1 MTGVAVGEKDRA
13 GGKQVEEA
21 NDWFRLDDD
30 PVVTV
35 GDTVEPHGTHTPA
48 PTMVEGEE
56 WFLVDDT
63 PVCRAENKANCGHA
77 TTGRQWFLLERADN
91 GYRPYLTDP
100 GDPCNIEH
108 IPWIMRANGWYEGA
122 TLMDQWFS
130 RDAST
135 DKKPE
140 DSDTSTIKM
149 DWVLEL
155 DEARKAYDELM
166 NEALWTVPNDD
177 FGRTPL
183 QRLCGSLRNKG
194 FLTDQPMEFTF
205 DTPVW
210 TLKGRQFDDRVIRKG
225 AFGEEPL
232 FIFDKHGAALGQFE
246 LLLAAAGEA
255 EPLPDGVTHRITLR
269 KKGVFVEDQ
278 YDFEGSQFLGF
289 WDVETHS
296 AGYIPSLRCKW
307 PVTNGS
313 FRDWRDRTNRGG
325 DYLVYSDVKQENID
339 PPIVFYCPS
348 GALQP

>member
-122 TLMDQWFS
+122 KLMDQWFS

-135 DKKPE
+135 EKKPE
-140 DSDTSTIKM
+140 DSDTTTIKM

-210 TLKGRQFDDRVIRKG
+210 TLKGRQFDDRVTRKG
-225 AFGEEPL
+225 AFGEEPSSSL
-232 FIFDKHGAALGQFE
+232 INTEQLWGNSNSCL
-246 LLLAAAGEA
+246 
-255 EPLPDGVTHRITLR
+255 PLRARPNL
-269 KKGVFVEDQ
+269 
-278 YDFEGSQFLGF
+278 
-289 WDVETHS
+289 
-296 AGYIPSLRCKW
+296 
-307 PVTNGS
+307 
-313 FRDWRDRTNRGG
+313 
-325 DYLVYSDVKQENID
+325 
-339 PPIVFYCPS
+339 CPT
-348 GALQP
+348 G